1 MYRYSREWATA
12 YKNDLHTFFSKLKA
26 VLPAESLVVWNM
38 TMPLGKKIVGGFLV
52 PEVGYKKTV
61 W

>member
-1 MYRYSREWATA
+1 MYRYSREWATE
-12 YKNDLHTFFSKLKA
+12 YRNDLNMFFTKLKA
-26 VLPAESLVVWNM
+26 ILPPESLVMWNM